1 MPRASISFLTPRN
14 VKVMPHVTAQ
24 ASNGGVCQRGAQRR
38 VARARNYD
46 FGSSREH
53 LFDSLERDLQ
63 IAEV

>member
-1 MPRASISFLTPRN
+1 
-14 VKVMPHVTAQ
+14 MPHVTAQ

-38 VARARNYD
+38 VACAHNYD
-46 FGSSREH
+46 VGSSREH